1 MCFQVYW
8 DLKKREYISHRFKVC
23 VHIEEL
29 RSVRKNRR
37 KKKNVFHSSER
48 HSSLSVRLS
57 QVPLLIPCHRVIS
70 SSGQSG
76 PYMSGKGDHL
86 KQWLLTHERQRGES

>member
-1 MCFQVYW
+1 MRGGKNKILFQGIY
-8 DLKKREYISHRFKVC
+8 KTSTQ
-23 VHIEEL
+23 VHF
-29 RSVRKNRR
+29 VRAE
-37 KKKNVFHSSER
+37 FA
-48 HSSLSVRLS
+48 LIRLCLC

-86 KQWLLTHERQRGES
+86 KQWLLTHERQAGAD